1 MKQRGNGPSIHA
13 NQNDQ
18 QGAHKSKN
26 QREFA
31 TEALRNELSGK
42 VQKHANPEAGQSF
55 NGKDIQHPA
64 NGAPAI
70 RHVVSIS
77 PRACAT
83 SFRESLADKWLSI
96 GRFKV
101 CFGTA
106 LSVSRLSAH
115 VARGGQHSFSDIVC
129 PMPFSKSRT
138 K

>member
-1 MKQRGNGPSIHA
+1 MQQRGNSPSIHA

-55 NGKDIQHPA
+55 NWCWNGKNIQHPA

-101 CFGTA
+101 CFGICSLGFQA
-106 LSVSRLSAH
+106 LSSCGTR
-115 VARGGQHSFSDIVC
+115 
-129 PMPFSKSRT
+129 RT
-138 K
+138 TFLF